1 MKKYIESL
9 KGMERYELHKLS
21 EYYYGEMERYDE
33 IGGKDGRDAYNNTK
47 PYYDAIRRELDH
59 RDGIETYVLRATFEY
74 IIKAKSENDAKE
86 RFISVMEREGAD
98 MELIKDSIN
107 VRLRYEERPTGND

>member
-1 MKKYIESL
+1 MLFRS
-9 KGMERYELHKLS
+9 
-21 EYYYGEMERYDE
+21 
-33 IGGKDGRDAYNNTK
+33 
-47 PYYDAIRRELDH
+47 
-59 RDGIETYVLRATFEY
+59 Y